1 MSVEPHSSPVSR
13 VPIHHVLSV
22 GDFSCGRKT
31 LPVKSAVVTSLI
43 GMTLRIVQN
52 NTTLT
57 TPARRKIE
65 SLVDETRLRETI
77 FKRKYRQSC
86 LPEHRDGKRNGVAN
100 PFTQPQDSDREEE
113 DRIRDLNS
121 KR

>member
-1 MSVEPHSSPVSR
+1 VEPHSFSPVSR
-13 VPIHHVLSV
+13 VPMHQVLSV

-65 SLVDETRLRETI
+65 SLVDGTRLSETVFDRTI
-77 FKRKYRQSC
+77 DTTAYQNIVTANETGWPTHSHNRRTAIGRKRIVY
-86 LPEHRDGKRNGVAN
+86 A
-100 PFTQPQDSDREEE
+100 T
-113 DRIRDLNS
+113 
-121 KR
+121 